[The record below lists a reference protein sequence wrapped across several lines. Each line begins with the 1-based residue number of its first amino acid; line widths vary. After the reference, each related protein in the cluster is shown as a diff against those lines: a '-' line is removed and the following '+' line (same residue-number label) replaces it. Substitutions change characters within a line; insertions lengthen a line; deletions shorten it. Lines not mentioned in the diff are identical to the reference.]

1 MTAIQIPC
9 CLCGT
14 MILPNSANQCGAC
27 LAQQFDLKSI
37 IQKGPSGGDLCIFQC
52 RQCRRYESSE
62 NSKRF
67 NFYEPESP
75 DLLALCMKRIPAL
88 QSSNIQSNKINNT
101 ALSGLKVLDA
111 MWVWTEPHSMR
122 LILRLTIRAEVG
134 VSPRSVVIQQ
144 RIPVKFIV
152 KFKQCP
158 DCNREYTNRTW
169 HAVLQLRQKH
179 STRKG
184 LILLET
190 AIAKNSEIRKHVI
203 RMETTRNGFDFYFME
218 LSHAQQFSSFLSKI
232 APMRIKTS
240 NKLVSED
247 VKNNT
252 ANIKHTVVCDM
263 VPLCRD
269 DLIICDKRA
278 KSVSGRVSGRMCLVS
293 KMSGLVHFLDAA
305 PSRAASIE
313 DCMADVHPEKFWKE
327 EKHFRL
333 LFSSKRMTRFVVLDV
348 ELCSSSQTH
357 RDQTNT
363 LVYKGP
369 NSGVEKYALADVEV
383 ARESDFGHS
392 DETFSCTTHLGHI
405 LQVGDIVLG
414 YDLVSSVLPSDVE
427 WSVEKALNSSFV
439 MPDVVLVKKIKGD
452 STNNQIPNHTNEDEN
467 SHLENGKKKFKSSA
481 SKRRERRQRKQEEK
495 MKKLEDAAARMGFT
509 SATNDNYNE
518 EEEDAFDEERK
529 AFEEELKNDPELANE
544 LNMAEHELA
553 KGHQPVSKDT
563 ED

>member
-1 MTAIQIPC
+1 M
-9 CLCGT
+9 
-14 MILPNSANQCGAC
+14 
-27 LAQQFDLKSI
+27 
-37 IQKGPSGGDLCIFQC
+37 IQKGPSGGDLFVYQC
-52 RQCRRYESSE
+52 RQCRRFESSE

-75 DLLALCMKRIPAL
+75 ELLALCMKRIPAL
-88 QSSNIQSNKINNT
+88 QSSNIQSNKINST
-101 ALSGLKVLDA
+101 SLSGLKVLDS
-111 MWVWTEPHSMR
+111 MWIWTEPHSMR

-134 VSPRSVVIQQ
+134 VSPRSVIIQQ

-169 HAVLQLRQKH
+169 HALLQLRQKH

-184 LILLET
+184 LLLLET

-232 APMRIKTS
+232 APMRIKTT

-252 ANIKHTVVCDM
+252 ANMKYTVVCDM

-305 PSRAASIE
+305 PSRVATIE

-333 LFSSKRMTRFVVLDV
+333 LFSSKRMIPFVVLDV
-348 ELCSSSQTH
+348 ELCSSSLQNHHH
-357 RDQTNT
+357 RRNDETLTNT
-363 LVYKGP
+363 N
-369 NSGVEKYALADVEV
+369 NSTGVEKYALADVEV

-392 DETFSCTTHLGHI
+392 DETFNCTTHLGHI

-414 YDLVSSVLPSDVE
+414 YDLVCSVLPSDVE

-452 STNNQIPNHTNEDEN
+452 SSSSNTDQTTSNDNDNNDQ
-467 SHLENGKKKFKSSA
+467 SSKKKFKSSA

-495 MKKLEDAAARMGFT
+495 MKKLEDAAARMGFMT
-509 SATNDNYNE
+509 K
-518 EEEDAFDEERK
+518 EEDTFDEERRM
-529 AFEEELKNDPELANE
+529 FEEELKNDPELANE
-544 LNMAEHELA
+544 LTMAEHELA
-553 KGHQPVSKDT
+553 KRQSDVPNKD
-563 ED
+563 